1 MWLHGHFI
9 LTWLSCHRQACVD
22 AIVAPSRGL
31 SPSEAALN
39 HTPDSLPNHR
49 AFGIQ
54 QPWAELIL
62 RGIKTIEIRTL
73 SVRPGGPFYLYA
85 SKQPSKASFA
95 VEAATRAG
103 LELGNLPRGVLVGT
117 CHVLECRAATPQDVT
132 GACVP
137 EEILRGKQAWI
148 LGDICR
154 LESPQPILNPP
165 FGMWFYPFAQ
175 RGTAKRRRD
184 R

>member
-1 MWLHGHFI
+1 MEN
-9 LTWLSCHRQACVD
+9 A
-22 AIVAPSRGL
+22 L
-31 SPSEAALN
+31 SPAE
-39 HTPDSLPNHR
+39 PDLPNHR

-73 SVRPGGPFYLYA
+73 TVRPGGPFYLYA
-85 SKQPSKASFA
+85 SKQASKSAYA
-95 VEAATRAG
+95 VEAAMRAG
-103 LELGNLPRGVLVGT
+103 LELENLPRGVLVGT
-117 CHVLECRAATPQDVT
+117 CHVQECRPATSEDET
-132 GACVP
+132 AACVP
-137 EEILRGKQAWI
+137 EEVLQGKQAWI
-148 LGDICR
+148 LGSVSR

-184 R
+184 RR